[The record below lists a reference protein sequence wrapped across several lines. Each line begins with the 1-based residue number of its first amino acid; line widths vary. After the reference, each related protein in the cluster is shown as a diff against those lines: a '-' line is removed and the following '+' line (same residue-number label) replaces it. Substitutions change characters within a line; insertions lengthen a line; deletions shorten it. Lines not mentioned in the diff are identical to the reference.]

1 MLRQYN
7 GKATNIENTDLATN
21 YLGYWMDNGAYYYYN
36 PLPNTSYQDTVLELH
51 ANLSERIPVRCNL
64 KESSTFGQVCEL
76 RLLVV
81 PERRGSGGEGLV
93 ANARGV
99 EIQFLSKVEP
109 IQDIS
114 RWTSLPLQPDW
125 VGCGS
130 A

>member
-64 KESSTFGQVCEL
+64 RDFHCWPGM
-76 RLLVV
+76 
-81 PERRGSGGEGLV
+81 
-93 ANARGV
+93 
-99 EIQFLSKVEP
+99 
-109 IQDIS
+109 
-114 RWTSLPLQPDW
+114 
-125 VGCGS
+125 
-130 A
+130 